1 MLNTVIIHGRFTKDI
16 ELKQTNNGAA
26 VVTFTLAND
35 RIVNGEKK
43 SDFLDVIAWNQN
55 AKFIN
60 QYFKKGDGIIVIG
73 RLQTREYVDTKGN
86 NRKATEIVVDRV
98 EFAGGNKAKN
108 TNADSQP
115 ENPFDI

>member
-1 MLNTVIIHGRFTKDI
+1 MLNQVIIHGRFTKGV

-26 VVTFTLAND
+26 VVAFTLAND

-43 SDFLDVIAWNQN
+43 TDFFDVIAWNQN

-60 QYFKKGDGIIVIG
+60 QFFKKGDGIIVIG
-73 RLQTREYVDTKGN
+73 RLQTREYVDSKGN
-86 NRKATEIVVDRV
+86 NRKTTEIVVDRV

-108 TNADSQP
+108 ANADSEG
-115 ENPFDI
+115 ENPFEV